1 MSLRRIGPQTQPN
14 QIRMGQN
21 TVTGLSQALLAWLR
35 PLSNIIS
42 RTLFQLSIK
51 TEHEESV
58 M

>member
-1 MSLRRIGPQTQPN
+1 MRLRRIGPQTQPN

-21 TVTGLSQALLAWLR
+21 TVTLSQALLAWLR